1 MVVTGTPKLL
11 RELNARLIIDTI
23 REAGSLSRAEL
34 ARHLGLSAPTV
45 SLIIEQLLNKGI
57 LQETGTGDSSG
68 GRRPILLALN
78 PHYRYVVGVDLS
90 KQEIGIALGNLNG
103 ELIAD
108 TTLTFTPGEAGES
121 VLNRVA
127 GAIKDLCRDKGIDLQ
142 LLAAIALAVPGVY
155 DPASGLVKMV
165 ARSFDWE
172 GLQPEKVF
180 EAHLAAPVLI
190 KNDVNTAALGE
201 FWRGQGRGT
210 NNLAYISVGLGIGA
224 GIILN
229 GQLLEGCHG
238 AAGEIGF
245 MALGLEALE
254 ATYRRYGHLETI
266 ASTATVVEQARQIV
280 ATGKPGLLLGLSRG
294 EAGKVD
300 FRLVC
305 QAAGLEDEDARVLLA
320 GMARWVG
327 LAVANL
333 QQVLD
338 LELIVVGGE
347 VLAAGEFFLTAVQEM
362 VNTLTSNP
370 PMIAFS
376 SLGGRTGLFGTFAVA
391 LDYTYN
397 NLFEAEGKEVERRT
411 AFSVD
416 F

>member
-1 MVVTGTPKLL
+1 MVVTGTPKLI

-23 REAGSLSRAEL
+23 REAGSLSRAEV
-34 ARHLGLSAPTV
+34 ARQLGLSAPTV

-57 LQETGTGDSSG
+57 LQETGIGDSSG

-78 PHYRYVVGVDLS
+78 PNYRYVAGVDLS

-103 ELIAD
+103 ELIGD
-108 TTLTFTPGEAGES
+108 TTLTFSSGDAGES

-127 GAIKDLCRDKGIDLQ
+127 GAIKDLCRDKGIELR

-172 GLQPEKVF
+172 GLQPEKIF
-180 EAHLAAPVLI
+180 KAHFAAPVLI

-210 NNLAYISVGLGIGA
+210 KNMAYISVGLGIGA

-245 MALGLEALE
+245 MALGKEALE
-254 ATYRRYGHLETI
+254 PAYRRYGHLETI
-266 ASTATVVEQARQIV
+266 ASTATVVEKARDIV
-280 ATGKPGLLLGLSRG
+280 VTGRPGLLLGLSRG

-300 FRLVC
+300 FRMVC
-305 QAAGLEDEDARVLLA
+305 RAACLEDEDARELLA
-320 GMARWVG
+320 EMACWVG
-327 LAVANL
+327 LAITNL

-338 LELIVVGGE
+338 LELIVIGGE
-347 VLAAGEFFLTAVQEM
+347 VLAAGEFFLTKLRETVS
-362 VNTLTSNP
+362 TIISHP
-370 PMIAFS
+370 PRILFS
-376 SLGGRTGLFGTFAVA
+376 SLQEKTGLFGTFAVA
-391 LDYTYN
+391 LDYVYD
-397 NLFEAEGKEVERRT
+397 NLF
-411 AFSVD
+411 
-416 F
+416 

>member
-23 REAGSLSRAEL
+23 REAGNLSRAEV
-34 ARHLGLSAPTV
+34 ARQLGLSAPTV
-45 SLIIEQLLNKGI
+45 SLIIEQLLSKGI

-78 PHYRYVVGVDLS
+78 PNYRYVAGVDLG

-103 ELIAD
+103 DLIGE
-108 TTLTFTPGEAGES
+108 TTLTFTHGEAGES
-121 VLNRVA
+121 VINRVA
-127 GAIKDLCRDKGIDLQ
+127 GAIKDLCRAKSIDSQ

-155 DPASGLVKMV
+155 DPATGLVKMV

-172 GLQPEKVF
+172 GLRPEKAF
-180 EAHLAAPVLI
+180 QAHFTAPVI
-190 KNDVNTAALGE
+190 VKNDVNTAALGE
-201 FWRGQGRGT
+201 FWRGQGRGI

-229 GQLLEGCHG
+229 GQLLEGCRG

-245 MALGLEALE
+245 MALGAEALQ
-254 ATYRRYGHLETI
+254 ATYRQYGHLETI
-266 ASTATVVEQARQIV
+266 ASTAAVVEQARRV
-280 ATGKPGLLLGLSRG
+280 VTTGKPGLLLGLCRG
-294 EAGKVD
+294 EISRLD

-305 QAAGLEDEDARVLLA
+305 QAASLGDEDARELLERMA
-320 GMARWVG
+320 GWVG

-338 LELIVVGGE
+338 VELIVVGGE
-347 VLAAGEFFLTAVQEM
+347 VLAAGEIFLTKLRETVSAIISQSPQI
-362 VNTLTSNP
+362 L
-370 PMIAFS
+370 FS
-376 SLGGRTGLFGTFAVA
+376 SLQEKTGLFGTFAVA
-391 LDYTYN
+391 LDYVYD
-397 NLFEAEGKEVERRT
+397 NLF
-411 AFSVD
+411 
-416 F
+416 